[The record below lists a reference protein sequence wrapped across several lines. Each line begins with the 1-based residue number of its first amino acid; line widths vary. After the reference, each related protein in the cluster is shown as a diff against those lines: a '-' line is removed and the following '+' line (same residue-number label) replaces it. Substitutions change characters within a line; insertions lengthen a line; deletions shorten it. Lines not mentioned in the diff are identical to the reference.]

1 MGVTITEIAEHLNLS
16 TATVSRSL
24 GQSSQVHPA
33 TRAMVAKAAMEL
45 GYQGRSRRQKNRKR
59 DGVAHRMAVVLQGVD
74 YKSSINAVK
83 LLEGMTAEADGAHIA
98 LHIGVSPDQSDAA
111 IRIPEVCL
119 AENGCDLTIL
129 MGRHH
134 PGMVAE
140 LVKYC
145 PVVSATLRYP
155 GVVHDIA
162 DTADYWGLYDL
173 TKVVLDRGHHKLAW
187 ISETTLNT
195 GLFEGLRRAGFYE
208 ACADRGIGPA
218 DVQTLGADAFEG
230 PRIREDRLRR
240 LLDAGVTCIVCV
252 TDRVAFEAIALL
264 NRWRVA
270 VPNRV
275 SVVGF
280 DAIQSYAPAPAG
292 PRLTSVDPSWVEIGR
307 AALSLALRRLRQPS
321 APQMT
326 LTVSPRLISGETLGP
341 AAPG

>member
-1 MGVTITEIAEHLNLS
+1 MGVTITEIAEHLKLS

-59 DGVAHRMAVVLQGVD
+59 DGVAHRMAVVLQGVE
-74 YKSSINAVK
+74 YQSSINAVK
-83 LLEGMTAEADGAHIA
+83 LLEGLTAEADGAHIA
-98 LHIGVSPDQSDAA
+98 LHIGVSPEQVDD
-111 IRIPEVCL
+111 RVKIPDICS

-134 PGMVAE
+134 AGMVAE
-140 LVKYC
+140 LVNFC

-155 GVVHDIA
+155 GVIHDIA

-173 TKVVLDRGHHKLAW
+173 AKAVLDRGHRKLAW
-187 ISETTLNT
+187 VSETTMNT

-208 ACADRGIGPA
+208 ACADRGIAPA
-218 DVQTLGADAFEG
+218 DIATLGADAFDG
-230 PRIREDRLRR
+230 PRIRADRLRP
-240 LLDAGVTCIVCV
+240 LIDAGVTCVVCV
-252 TDRVAFEAIALL
+252 TDRVAFEAITLL
-264 NRWRVA
+264 NRWNVRV
-270 VPNRV
+270 PRDV

-280 DAIQSYAPAPAG
+280 DAVQSYAPAAAG

-307 AALSLALRRLRQPS
+307 AALSLAVRRLRQPS

-326 LTVSPRLISGETLGP
+326 LTVSPRLVEGETLGP
-341 AAPG
+341 ASA